1 MVATVTMNRP
11 STAAAALLG
20 ALAATF
26 AAGSAAHAA
35 DYPVD
40 VRFDDPTSLT
50 IEYGQPWAFPF
61 TTGYLPDSGPANQYF
76 EVRTTGSST
85 TYTPSL
91 FINNDHSGSGSTF
104 QGRIYPSWDSQPLA
118 AGSYSFTV
126 ILDLSTGTADTIGG
140 ETPTPARLVVSPAKL
155 GIEATVVADS
165 SNPTGAIVSARF
177 SGRFIEDYQSSY
189 NEGAALSPAGA
200 WHIVLTDEEG
210 DVAVEKTV
218 ERSAGDDNLA
228 TSFYWA
234 DGKAD
239 EKYTAVVEFV
249 PTGVSADN
257 FTIEAAEPVTY
268 VAQPDA
274 RPTPSSSATATPEEV
289 PEPVGFALPL
299 WTVLLDVLLIV
310 ALATLVTILAVRLR
324 KRPAAT
330 VATMDTTETVQK

>member
-1 MVATVTMNRP
+1 MVATVRIKRTA
-11 STAAAALLG
+11 TAAAALLG
-20 ALAATF
+20 GLVLALAA
-26 AAGSAAHAA
+26 GNAAHAA

-40 VRFDDPTSLT
+40 VTFDDPTSST
-50 IEYGQPWAFPF
+50 IEYGQSWAFPF

-104 QGRIYPSWDSQPLA
+104 TGRIYPSWDSQPLG

-165 SNPTGAIVSARF
+165 SNPTGAIVNARF
-177 SGRFIEDYQSSY
+177 TGRFIEDYQSSY

-200 WHIVLTDEEG
+200 WHIVLTDESGE
-210 DVAVEKTV
+210 VAVEKTV

-239 EKYTAVVEFV
+239 EEYTAVAEFV

-257 FTIEAAEPVTY
+257 FTIEPAEAVTY

-289 PEPVGFALPL
+289 PVPVGFALPL
-299 WTVLLDVLLIV
+299 WTVLLDILLIV
-310 ALATLVTILAVRLR
+310 ALGTLVTILAVRLR
-324 KRPAAT
+324 NRPAEKAT
-330 VATMDTTETVQK
+330 AMDTTETVQK

>member
-1 MVATVTMNRP
+1 MVATVRIKRTA
-11 STAAAALLG
+11 TAAAALLG
-20 ALAATF
+20 GLVLALAA
-26 AAGSAAHAA
+26 GNAAHAA

-40 VRFDDPTSLT
+40 VTFDDPTSST
-50 IEYGQPWAFPF
+50 IEYGQSWAFPF

-104 QGRIYPSWDSQPLA
+104 TGRIYPSWDSQPLG

-155 GIEATVVADS
+155 GIEATVVADY
-165 SNPTGAIVSARF
+165 SNPTGAIVNARF
-177 SGRFIEDYQSSY
+177 TGRFIEDYQSSY

-200 WHIVLTDEEG
+200 WHIVLTDESGE
-210 DVAVEKTV
+210 VAVEKTV

-239 EKYTAVVEFV
+239 EEYTAVAEFV

-257 FTIEAAEPVTY
+257 FTIEPAEAVTY

-289 PEPVGFALPL
+289 PVPVGFALPL
-299 WTVLLDVLLIV
+299 WTVLLDILLIV
-310 ALATLVTILAVRLR
+310 ALGTLVTILAVRLR
-324 KRPAAT
+324 NRPAEKAT
-330 VATMDTTETVQK
+330 AMDTTETAQK